1 MGAIAGL
8 QLRQI
13 LGEKKVY
20 LVALILAGPVLLS
33 AVFSPP
39 EGAPVDQQTIFAGVF
54 LYFLYPQSTCLLLAL
69 LYGSAMLSSEVEG
82 KTLTYLFT
90 RSIPKWKIFLA
101 KYLAIAGCLL
111 VPSLASFTI
120 SWFVIGS
127 EGGVRLLL
135 SFYVAIAGAVFA
147 YTAIF
152 FLISVF
158 FRKRP
163 MIVGLIYAMIEFLL
177 SFIPAMVSTLT
188 TTYFL
193 RSIVARVL
201 NLEIPVDI
209 LRVVGSEPLATSVIA
224 VVLMS
229 AGAFALAAWTVTA
242 REHVVVDAV

>member
-1 MGAIAGL
+1 
-8 QLRQI
+8 
-13 LGEKKVY
+13 
-20 LVALILAGPVLLS
+20 
-33 AVFSPP
+33 
-39 EGAPVDQQTIFAGVF
+39 
-54 LYFLYPQSTCLLLAL
+54 
-69 LYGSAMLSSEVEG
+69 
-82 KTLTYLFT
+82 
-90 RSIPKWKIFLA
+90 
-101 KYLAIAGCLL
+101 
-111 VPSLASFTI
+111 
-120 SWFVIGS
+120 
-127 EGGVRLLL
+127 
-135 SFYVAIAGAVFA
+135 
-147 YTAIF
+147 
-152 FLISVF
+152 
-158 FRKRP
+158 